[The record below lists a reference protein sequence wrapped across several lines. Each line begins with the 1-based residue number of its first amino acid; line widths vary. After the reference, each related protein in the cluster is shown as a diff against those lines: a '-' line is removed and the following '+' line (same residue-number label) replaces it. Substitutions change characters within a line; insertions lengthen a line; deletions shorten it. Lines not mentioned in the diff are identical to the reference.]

1 MFTRENTTG
10 YTDSELAAL
19 NSEWDE
25 IVIEQ
30 RQRATGAATAQYWVV
45 AGEDAHGRGVHT
57 YAGPFSAAESYRADR
72 ISEAI
77 NTAAGYRLTRVVAGG
92 DVNRLGMIC
101 NLGVGKHAGRDYP
114 EGN

>member
-25 IVIEQ
+25 IMIEQ
-30 RQRATGAATAQYWVV
+30 RQRQTGAATAQYWVV
-45 AGEDAHGRGVHT
+45 AGEDAHGCGVHT
-57 YAGPFSAAESYRADR
+57 YAGPFSTEESYRADR

-77 NTAAGYRLTRVVAGG
+77 NIAAGYRLTRVISGG
-92 DVNRLGMIC
+92 HADHLGMIC
-101 NLGVGKHAGRDYP
+101 NLGEGRHAGRDYP
-114 EGN
+114 ADD